1 VEYKLAIDMK
11 LSTMLGISAIF
22 AFGFGDSGLTLTLSK
37 QQELP
42 TVGIVNLKNKEAG
55 AGCYFSLANAK
66 VKSNDTLI
74 LYSGDT
80 TWMNLNGRDIQ
91 LKMIKDR
98 TSGATSIRVYTATN
112 LQIRVESKS
121 VTKNPNAT
129 LNSKAMITISHN
141 NRSKKIEAIG
151 YCGC

>member
-1 VEYKLAIDMK
+1 MK
-11 LSTMLGISAIF
+11 LLTLLGVSAIF
-22 AFGFGDSGLTLTLSK
+22 AFGFGDRGLTLTLSK

-55 AGCYFSLANAK
+55 AGCYFSFARAQ
-66 VKSNDTLI
+66 VKSNNTLV
-74 LYSGDT
+74 LYSGET

-91 LKMIKDR
+91 LKKIKDR
-98 TSGATSIRVYTATN
+98 TNGSTSISIYTANN

-129 LNSKAMITISHN
+129 LNSKAMITISQH

>member
-1 VEYKLAIDMK
+1 MK
-11 LSTMLGISAIF
+11 LLTMLGVSAIF
-22 AFGFGDSGLTLTLSK
+22 AFGLGDSGLTLTLSK

-91 LKMIKDR
+91 LKRIKDR
-98 TSGATSIRVYTATN
+98 TSGSTSIRVYKANN

-121 VTKNPNAT
+121 VTKNPNAS
-129 LNSKAMITISHN
+129 LNSKAMITISQN
-141 NRSKKIEAIG
+141 NRSKKIDAIG